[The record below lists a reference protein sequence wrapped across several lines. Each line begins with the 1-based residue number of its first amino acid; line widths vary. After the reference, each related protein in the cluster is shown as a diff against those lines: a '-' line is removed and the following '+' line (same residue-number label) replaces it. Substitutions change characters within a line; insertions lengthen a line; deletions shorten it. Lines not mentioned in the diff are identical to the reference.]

1 MELGITGTLLLAVFI
16 SLIVYFFTTKRKMK
30 WKDMPP
36 GPPPLPLLGTML
48 HMSTKELPKSLV
60 KLSEQYGPVFTIFM
74 ANDPIVVLAGYECV
88 KEAFVDRSDAFSD
101 RAKTDLATLVFKDY
115 GVILSNGERWK
126 QIRRFT
132 LTTLRDFGMGK
143 RSIEERIQE
152 EARCLGE
159 SFWKNGGSPF
169 DPTDLLRLAVSNVI
183 CSIVFGERYEYE
195 DQKFM
200 TLLSLLKELF
210 STIASPWGIL
220 LNIFPKTMHA
230 LPGPHQKVFKN
241 TEKMKDFILESVQ
254 NHKKTIDMACPRDFI
269 DSFLIKM
276 EEEKDNPSTEFH
288 FDNMFGTVIDLFF
301 AGVETTSV
309 TLKNAFLI
317 LLKHKEVTRKIQEEI
332 DNVIGQSRCPSMEDR
347 SKMPYTDAVIHEIQ
361 RFADIVPLGVPHATS
376 KDTEFRGYKIPKAT
390 IVSPLL
396 SSVLKDPKYFK
407 HPEMFDPEHF
417 LDENGLFKNSDAFMP
432 FSTGKRI
439 CLGEGLARMEIFLFL
454 TTILQ
459 KFSLETNK
467 APEDIDITPEPGKNG
482 VLPRSYQMHVKPR

>member
-210 STIASPWGIL
+210 STIASPWGI
-220 LNIFPKTMHA
+220 
-230 LPGPHQKVFKN
+230 
-241 TEKMKDFILESVQ
+241 
-254 NHKKTIDMACPRDFI
+254 
-269 DSFLIKM
+269 
-276 EEEKDNPSTEFH
+276 EKDNPSTEFH

-317 LLKHKEVTRKIQEEI
+317 LLKHKEVTSCRCYKYTFNDVPSLTGKIQEEI